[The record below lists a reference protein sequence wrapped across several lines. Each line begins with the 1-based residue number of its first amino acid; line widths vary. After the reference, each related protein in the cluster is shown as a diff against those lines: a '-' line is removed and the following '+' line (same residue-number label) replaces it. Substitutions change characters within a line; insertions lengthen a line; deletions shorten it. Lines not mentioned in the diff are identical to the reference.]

1 MIPKLHVKNALNTK
15 HCTFEGGMFSF
26 NCFKFQLTALFLSFS
41 FFKEFAILFLLSAAS
56 AFNMFL
62 FFAFITFGILECQR
76 NENIFLV
83 FCLEDSFQKSFNSV
97 ICNTLFCTLKKF

>member
-41 FFKEFAILFLLSAAS
+41 FFKECAILFLLSAAS

-62 FFAFITFGILECQR
+62 FFLLLLL
-76 NENIFLV
+76 LV
-83 FCLEDSFQKSFNSV
+83 FWNVNGMRIFFLYFVSKIRSRRV
-97 ICNTLFCTLKKF
+97 

>member
-41 FFKEFAILFLLSAAS
+41 FFKEFVILFLFSAAS

-62 FFAFITFGILECQR
+62 FFCFCYFWYFGMSTEWEYFSCILSRRFVPE
-76 NENIFLV
+76 EV
-83 FCLEDSFQKSFNSV
+83 
-97 ICNTLFCTLKKF
+97 

>member
-41 FFKEFAILFLLSAAS
+41 FFKEFAILFLFSAAS
-56 AFNMFL
+56 VSTCFFFL
-62 FFAFITFGILECQR
+62 LLLL
-76 NENIFLV
+76 LV
-83 FCLEDSFQKSFNSV
+83 FWNVNGMGIFFLYFVSKVRSRRGLIRLFL
-97 ICNTLFCTLKKF
+97 TLCFVL